1 MIKNELVSIIIANFN
16 GLKYLNT
23 CIKSVLRSDYSNFE
37 LLIIDDGSTD
47 KSENIINKYLKKD
60 KRVFL
65 YKNTRNIG
73 AAASRNIAIKKA
85 KGEIIVFLDN
95 DTEVHPHWINELIN
109 TFNTDKNIGAVQSI
123 LLDFNDRDLIQMAGG
138 ELIPHAA
145 WLLPYNQWN
154 SYRKLKN
161 DLKERD
167 IIAIS
172 AALAVKKKVLD
183 KVEGFDDL
191 EAVTTEDLDFSWR
204 IWISGYKIKLSP
216 KSVVYHYTKKVE
228 DREYIGNLEKIY
240 FHLAK
245 NSFRSMLKNYE
256 CKNFIRYLFSSFII
270 NFGRGIAYIVI
281 RKDFSALRGSSKAL
295 FWFIRNINNTI
306 LERKKVL
313 MIRKYSDRT
322 LSGYI
327 FSNKSLFSIFN
338 EYFKKSMLENIK

>member
-37 LLIIDDGSTD
+37 LIIIDDGSTD
-47 KSENIINKYLKKD
+47 DSVKIINKYLKKD
-60 KRVFL
+60 KRIFL

-73 AAASRNIAIKKA
+73 AAASRNVAIKKA
-85 KGEIIVFLDN
+85 KGEMIVFLDN
-95 DTEVHPHWINELIN
+95 DTEVHPYWINGMME
-109 TFNTDKNIGAVQSI
+109 TFKKDENIGAVQSM
-123 LLDFNDRDLIQMAGG
+123 LLDFKKRDLIQMAGG
-138 ELIPHAA
+138 VLIPHTT
-145 WLLPYNQWN
+145 WLLPYYQWN

-191 EAVTTEDLDFSWR
+191 EAVTTEDLDFCWR
-204 IWISGYKIKLSP
+204 IWITGYKIKLSP
-216 KSVVYHYTKKVE
+216 KSVVYHYTKKIE

-256 CKNFIRYLFSSFII
+256 CKNFIRFLFSSLII
-270 NFGRGIAYIVI
+270 NFGRGFAYIVI
-281 RKDFSALRGSSKAL
+281 RKDFSALRGSCKAL
-295 FWFIRNINNTI
+295 FWFIRNINKTI
-306 LERKKVL
+306 LERKKVS

-322 LSGYI
+322 LSDYI
-327 FSNKSLFSIFN
+327 FSKKSFISIFN
-338 EYFKKSMLENIK
+338 EYFKKSVLENIK